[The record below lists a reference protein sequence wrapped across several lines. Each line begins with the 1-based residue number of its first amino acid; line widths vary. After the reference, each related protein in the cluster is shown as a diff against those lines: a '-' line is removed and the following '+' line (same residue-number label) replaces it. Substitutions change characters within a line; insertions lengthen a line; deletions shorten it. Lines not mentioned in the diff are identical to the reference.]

1 MLFLG
6 RYKEIIL
13 EILRTAGP
21 VIIAVTILQLTLIRM
36 PALQFLRFLFGASM
50 VIGGFYLFMRG
61 IRVGLIP
68 IGELIGSETP
78 KKGSAILVLVIA
90 FVMGFAVTV
99 AEPDVRVL
107 SYQIDL
113 VSEGAIS
120 SNLLVLAIS
129 IGVGLF
135 VLLALLRIIKGIPI
149 AYLLF
154 AGYLIV
160 FIISFFTPVS
170 FLPVSFDA
178 GGVTTGPVTVPFIIS
193 LGLGTASVLGGRSGI
208 SDGFGLIG
216 LASIGP
222 IVSVMILGVIYG

>member
-1 MLFLG
+1 MG
-6 RYKEIIL
+6 KYKELIL

-21 VIIAVTILQLTLIRM
+21 VIISVTILQFTLIKM
-36 PALQFLRFLFGASM
+36 PALEFLRFLFGASM
-50 VIGGFYLFMRG
+50 VIGGFVLFMKG
-61 IRVGLIP
+61 IRIGLIP
-68 IGELIGSETP
+68 IGEMIGAETP

-90 FVMGFAVTV
+90 FIMGFAVTV

-107 SYQIDL
+107 SQQVDM
-113 VSEGAIS
+113 VSQGAIS
-120 SNLLVLAIS
+120 SNLLVLVIAV
-129 IGVGLF
+129 GVGLF
-135 VLLALLRIIKGIPI
+135 VLLAILRIVKGIAI

-154 AGYLIV
+154 AGYLVI
-160 FIISFFTPVS
+160 FIISLFTPAS

-193 LGLGTASVLGGRSGI
+193 LGLGTASVLGGKSSI

-222 IVSVMILGVIYG
+222 IISVMLLGVVYG